1 MKPTQVNK
9 QKGFSL
15 LEILIAFS
23 ILALSLGILLK
34 IFSAGV
40 NTAVVAED
48 YTAAVQIAE
57 SLMAEASVETP
68 LQASQASG
76 LENEKYH
83 WLVEVSPF
91 AFNPENV
98 DAKAITAN
106 SENIDTPA
114 ITAELFKVK
123 VIVNWGDDKDNANNR
138 QVELTTLK
146 LINKTL

>member
-1 MKPTQVNK
+1 MKTNK
-9 QKGFSL
+9 QQGFSL

-57 SLMAEASVETP
+57 SLMAKTGVETP
-68 LQASQASG
+68 LQAGQDSG

-83 WLVEVSPF
+83 WLVEVTPF
-91 AFNPENV
+91 VFNPENI
-98 DAKAITAN
+98 DATTITAV
-106 SENIDTPA
+106 
-114 ITAELFKVK
+114 LFKVK
-123 VIVNWGDDKDNANNR
+123 VIVSWGDDNANDR

-146 LINKTL
+146 LTNKTL

>member
-1 MKPTQVNK
+1 MIPTQLNK

-57 SLMAEASVETP
+57 SLMAKTGVETP
-68 LQASQASG
+68 LQAGQDSG

-91 AFNPENV
+91 VFNPG
-98 DAKAITAN
+98 
-106 SENIDTPA
+106 NIDTTTLSA
-114 ITAELFKVK
+114 VFFKVN
-123 VIVNWGDDKDNANNR
+123 VIVNWGDDNANNR
-138 QVELTTLK
+138 QVKLTTLK
-146 LINKTL
+146 LINKPL